1 MDIQRVLARFN
12 RDRNDGLAN
21 WYAWREYDDNGERIP
36 NAERMKFEHV
46 VVTAP
51 TAVMPSRE
59 EFDAMAAVIL
69 AEDVRL
75 ERDRLLRESDW
86 ASLPDVPAS
95 EAWLAY
101 RQALR
106 DVPQQSG
113 FPDDVDWPTPPNE

>member
-1 MDIQRVLARFN
+1 MDIQRILARFN
-12 RDRNDGLAN
+12 RDRDDGLAN
-21 WYAWREYDDNGERIP
+21 WYSWRKYDANGERIP
-36 NAERMKFEHV
+36 NDERMKFEHV

-69 AEDVRL
+69 AEDVRR
-75 ERDRLLRESDW
+75 ERDRRLRASDW
-86 ASLPDVPAS
+86 AALPDVPAAD
-95 EAWLAY
+95 AWLEY

-113 FPDDVDWPTPPNE
+113 FPDDVEWPTPPNE

>member
-12 RDRNDGLAN
+12 RNRDDGLAN
-21 WYAWREYDDNGERIP
+21 WYSWRKFDDDGNRIT
-36 NAERMKFEHV
+36 NDQRMTFENV

-51 TAVMPSRE
+51 TAVMPTRE
-59 EFDAMAAVIL
+59 EFDAMAVVIRG
-69 AEDVRL
+69 EDVRL

-86 ASLPDVPAS
+86 AALPDVPAS
-95 EAWLAY
+95 DEWQPY

-113 FPDDVDWPTPPNE
+113 FPDDVEWPVPPNE